1 MRFTRNIILTLLII
15 VLCSAMAFASEDSPS
30 PEQAPLEVDWP
41 QLELMTSAGA
51 VRAAAKTLDDVY
63 NILNTGLMSGST
75 PKLDNIYS
83 NIASNLEFW
92 AGSTRYSIA
101 DLQGMTW
108 QLANSINN
116 QLSSTNSILGN
127 IYNNI
132 GTTNAKLEYVFSAIE
147 DTINI
152 KWYDYPASYV
162 GTKTSSNGSYL
173 SSLTNSSLFIVDYS
187 FSDYI
192 QPSLIRLSFP
202 VLRYAAGHSDSSQYF
217 ISSISASSGNN
228 SYSVTIPEY
237 FILPTSRGLHV
248 YLFGFS
254 PVSGYK
260 YSFSL
265 SSAPYNSTFYSNGMT
280 GAFYIPFDTLDY
292 QIIKTAFNQAKSAD
306 SDKKSLDQ
314 LVSISSQLSVLAQSS
329 QSGSQAAEA
338 LADYIVSPQKQ
349 AAEDSSQ
356 QVINSTLNNFTGSG
370 SGAAKSSD
378 SNAMKDVS
386 GSLQSGLNAGGS
398 VSGATGVFNSS
409 GDFWKWF
416 SQENSNYINNPYPA
430 PVVSPTRGAGD
441 EIVDFLTPNSNE
453 LQDLLRQGGDQR

>member
-1 MRFTRNIILTLLII
+1 MQFIRKIILSLLII
-15 VLCSAMAFASEDSPS
+15 VFCSALAFASEDSPS

-41 QLELMTSAGA
+41 KLELMTSAGE

-108 QLANSINN
+108 QIANSINN
-116 QLSSTNSILGN
+116 QLTSTNSILGN

-147 DTINI
+147 DTINL
-152 KWYDYPASYV
+152 KWYTSSLTYLGTSLTRSTNYFSSPQQNIEFYSAFSGFTAFNQNDPCIIRLFVPIKLTSNYV
-162 GTKTSSNGSYL
+162 TSSNFSLDIHKYSSNSF
-173 SSLTNSSLFIVDYS
+173 SSLSPVPDFFTENTLNGTYFYIFGFRPTFDTLF
-187 FSDYI
+187 F
-192 QPSLIRLSFP
+192 
-202 VLRYAAGHSDSSQYF
+202 
-217 ISSISASSGNN
+217 
-228 SYSVTIPEY
+228 
-237 FILPTSRGLHV
+237 HV
-248 YLFGFS
+248 YA
-254 PVSGYK
+254 SGQ
-260 YSFSL
+260 SL
-265 SSAPYNSTFYSNGMT
+265 RFDTTYPPQIV
-280 GAFYIPFDTLDY
+280 YIPFDTMDY
-292 QIIKTAFNQAKSAD
+292 QVIKTAFYQAKAASN
-306 SDKKSLDQ
+306 
-314 LVSISSQLSVLAQSS
+314 QSELT
-329 QSGSQAAEA
+329 QAAQD
-338 LADYIVSPQKQ
+338 LANYFVSPAKQ
-349 AAEDSSQ
+349 AAENASQ
-356 QVINSTLNNFTGSG
+356 QVINDTLNNFTGSG
-370 SGAAKSSD
+370 TGAAKSSD

-441 EIVDFLTPNSNE
+441 EIVDFLTSNSNE